1 MLLPLRLN
9 LQAMAVVAGP
19 SVGGGGGYSRQ
30 IIHRHFEDDAEEIFM
45 MMVNAFMRTQ

>member
-9 LQAMAVVAGP
+9 LQAGLVTTP
-19 SVGGGGGYSRQ
+19 SAGGGGGYVRQ
-30 IIHRHFEDDAEEIFM
+30 IAHKPVIDDAEEIFM